1 MIFNFAQQKSL
12 LKKFHS
18 VKTNTNI
25 DANDDVYTYSIIKE
39 KHNIEE
45 LIKENNDLNKNEEDI
60 KVNDLNKGEKKKR

>member
-1 MIFNFAQQKSL
+1 
-12 LKKFHS
+12 
-18 VKTNTNI
+18 
-25 DANDDVYTYSIIKE
+25 VYTYSIIKE